1 MESEG
6 LVFASK
12 LEKHCKIETETKLG
26 CLDFQSH
33 AFTLYWDPY
42 IYVFSGY

>member
-12 LEKHCKIETETKLG
+12 REEYCKVETETKPR
-26 CLDFQSH
+26 CLDFQS
-33 AFTLYWDPY
+33 
-42 IYVFSGY
+42 